1 MEKPI
6 SSKFVKALLEW
17 FEQNHRPMP
26 WKGIKDPYLIWISE
40 VILQQTRVKQ
50 GWDYF
55 IRFTKRFPDIK
66 SLALASVEEVL
77 KYWEGLGY
85 YTRARNLHASARI
98 IIEKHNGTFPDKYE
112 DILSLKGIGK
122 YTAAAISSFAYSQA
136 YAVLDGNVYRV
147 LSRIFEIYIPI
158 DSIVGNK
165 KFSQLA
171 TDCIIHANDP
181 GIYNQ
186 AIMDFGATLC
196 KPVNPDCEICPMN
209 TFCLAYNNK
218 TVNLLPVKEKKLIR
232 RDRFFHYYLI
242 LQGEFVYLHQRKE
255 KDIWQLLYQFP
266 LLETEKGV
274 EPDMARLFP
283 YAIES
288 LVIHKNT
295 KVFKQTLTHQNIIAK
310 FYRVE
315 LNSDW
320 EAPNED
326 WIKIEYKNLSNFV
339 FPRIIND
346 YLELELVKVPNKE

>member
-6 SSKFVKALLEW
+6 ISKFVKALLEW

-66 SLALASVEEVL
+66 SLSLATVEEVL

-85 YTRARNLHASARI
+85 YTRARNLHTSARMI
-98 IIEKHNGTFPDKYE
+98 IDKHNGIFPDRYE
-112 DILSLKGIGK
+112 DILGLKGIGK

-158 DSIVGNK
+158 DSIEGNK
-165 KFSQLA
+165 QFSQLA
-171 TDCIIHANDP
+171 TDCIMHANDP
-181 GIYNQ
+181 GVYNQ

-196 KPVNPDCEICPMN
+196 KPVNPDCDICPMN

-242 LQGEFVYLHQRKE
+242 LQGEFVYLQQRKD

-274 EPDMARLFP
+274 EPDVSKLFP
-283 YAIES
+283 YAHQN
-288 LVIHKNT
+288 LPIHKYA
-295 KVFKQTLTHQNIIAK
+295 KVFKQTLTHQNINAK
-310 FYRVE
+310 FYKIE
-315 LNSDW
+315 LNTDW

-346 YLELELVKVPNKE
+346 YLELELVKVPNKA

>member
-66 SLALASVEEVL
+66 SLAIANIEEVL

-122 YTAAAISSFAYSQA
+122 YTAAAISSFAYSKA

-158 DSIVGNK
+158 DSIEGNK
-165 KFSQLA
+165 QFSQLA

-181 GIYNQ
+181 GVYNQ

-232 RDRFFHYYLI
+232 RDRFFHYFLI
-242 LQGEFVYLHQRKE
+242 SQAEFVYLHQRKD

-274 EPDMARLFP
+274 EPDISRFFP
-283 YAIES
+283 NIHQS
-288 LVIHKNT
+288 LLIHNNT
-295 KVFKQTLTHQNIIAK
+295 KVFKQSLTHQNIIAK

-315 LNSDW
+315 LNTDW

-346 YLELELVKVPNKE
+346 YLELELVKVPNKT